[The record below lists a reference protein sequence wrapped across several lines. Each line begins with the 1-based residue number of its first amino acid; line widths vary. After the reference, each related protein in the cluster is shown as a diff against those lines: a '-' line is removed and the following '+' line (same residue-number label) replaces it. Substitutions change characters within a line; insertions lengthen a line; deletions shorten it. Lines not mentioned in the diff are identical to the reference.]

1 MADIV
6 VLRLATVAQV
16 GSAII
21 CYNIAIYE
29 FVRLESP
36 WLKIVAK
43 IENYSR
49 ATQHSHGYRPLFNCS
64 FLSNTKHLLSGVIL
78 CHAVC
83 FEFFCTLDDQSH
95 YLVAYF
101 RSGSLYPC
109 PRRSGGIDG
118 GVP

>member
-29 FVRLESP
+29 FLRLDSP

-64 FLSNTKHLLSGVIL
+64 FLSNTKHLLRGVIL
-78 CHAVC
+78 CHALFRV
-83 FEFFCTLDDQSH
+83 FL
-95 YLVAYF
+95 YLG
-101 RSGSLYPC
+101 RSISLPC
-109 PRRSGGIDG
+109 RLFSIWQLISLSEKKWWN
-118 GVP
+118 